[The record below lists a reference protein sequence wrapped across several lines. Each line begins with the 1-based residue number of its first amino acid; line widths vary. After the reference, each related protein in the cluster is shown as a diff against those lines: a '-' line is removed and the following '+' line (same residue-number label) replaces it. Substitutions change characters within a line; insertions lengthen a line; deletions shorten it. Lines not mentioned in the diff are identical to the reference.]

1 MRTSQAIAAVSAS
14 LGLAAHAGEGLDFS
28 PKAQA
33 VTSSAAISSAAAVSS
48 APALAPPAAAPH
60 NVLAPFTAVRNPLP
74 DLSPTREEP
83 KLLRGPRGACESPTV
98 DVCYDLTEG
107 RIVFRPVR
115 RYMPKLGELE
125 PDSVSLRPNR
135 ITFRYTFK

>member
-1 MRTSQAIAAVSAS
+1 MRASHGIAALLAT
-14 LGLAAHAGEGLDFS
+14 LGLSAHAGEGIDFA

-33 VTSSAAISSAAAVSS
+33 VASAAAVSSAAVSS

-60 NVLAPFTAVRNPLP
+60 NALAPFTAARNPLP
-74 DLSPTREEP
+74 DLSPAREET
-83 KLLRGPRGACESPTV
+83 KHARGPHGACESPTV

-107 RIVFRPVR
+107 RIVFRPAR

>member
-1 MRTSQAIAAVSAS
+1 MRAVHGIAAMLAT
-14 LGLAAHAGEGLDFS
+14 LGLAAHAGEGFDFA
-28 PKAQA
+28 PKSQA
-33 VTSSAAISSAAAVSS
+33 MTSAAAVSSAAISS

-60 NVLAPFTAVRNPLP
+60 NVLAPFTAARSPMP
-74 DLSPTREEP
+74 DLAPTREEP
-83 KLLRGPRGACESPTV
+83 KARGPRGACESPTI
-98 DVCYDLTEG
+98 DVCYDLSEG

-135 ITFRYTFK
+135 ITFKYTFK